1 MELITERNLQRLPE
15 FNVMESQDE
24 LKAIQADMKQLI
36 ETNNLIA
43 VAANQVGLDKRL
55 FAIKTTDDVICM
67 CNPMLVKQEGL
78 HVSIEGDP
86 CLPNRQFLVVRHDE
100 ITVDYQTIFGTNE
113 ELKLDAKKGGDI
125 VQQMIQLLDGI
136 GIEDLGL
143 EVFEDFMTASEE
155 EQQEVVD
162 YYLESLKKQQA
173 ELQADIDSDKEA
185 KEIQDA
191 ITFMTKAAAGEI
203 EIEMPHRIMPKV
215 GRKERRKLKRRGLL
229 DFLVDPK
236 TNRYRD
242 LTQQGRMK

>member
-1 MELITERNLQRLPE
+1 MELVFERNLQRLPE
-15 FNVMESQDE
+15 FNVMESQE
-24 LKAIQADMKQLI
+24 QLKTIQADMKQLI
-36 ETNNLIA
+36 EADNFIA
-43 VAANQVGLDKRL
+43 LAANQVGLTERL

-78 HVSIEGDP
+78 HVAIEEDP
-86 CLPNRQFLVVRHDE
+86 CLPGRHFLVVRHDE
-100 ITVDYQTIFGTNE
+100 IAVDYQTIFGTNE
-113 ELKLDAKKGGDI
+113 ELKLDAEKGGDV

-136 GIEDLGL
+136 GVEDLGL
-143 EVFEDFMTASEE
+143 EVFDDFMSASAE
-155 EQQEVVD
+155 EQQEVID
-162 YYLESLKKQQA
+162 FYLDSLKKQRE
-173 ELQADIDSDKEA
+173 ELQADIDNDKEA

>member
-1 MELITERNLQRLPE
+1 MELVFERNLQRLPE
-15 FNVMESQDE
+15 FNVMESQE
-24 LKAIQADMKQLI
+24 QLKTIQADMKQLI
-36 ETNNLIA
+36 EANNFIA
-43 VAANQVGLDKRL
+43 LAANQVGLTKRL

-78 HVSIEGDP
+78 HVAIEEDP
-86 CLPNRQFLVVRHDE
+86 CLSGRHFLVVRHDE
-100 ITVDYQTIFGTNE
+100 IVVDYQTIFGTNE
-113 ELKLDAKKGGDI
+113 ELKLDAEKGGDV

-136 GIEDLGL
+136 GVEDLGL
-143 EVFEDFMTASEE
+143 EVFDDFMSASAED
-155 EQQEVVD
+155 QQEVID
-162 YYLESLKKQQA
+162 FYLDSLKRQYE
-173 ELQADIDSDKEA
+173 ELQADIDNDKEA

-203 EIEMPHRIMPKV
+203 EIEMPQRIMPYV